1 MTMRK
6 AGGVL
11 LTVLGLALLV
21 SAFLL
26 FFHNEG
32 QDQRAGEASEE
43 LLEEVWGAIQVQ
55 ENAESI
61 DLPPLPSGE
70 PEAQQEYAA
79 ELSREKTMMTRDGY
93 EILGVLR
100 IPALELALPVM
111 AAWDTSRLELA
122 PCRQFGAAETDDLVI
137 AGHNYKA
144 HFRELDK
151 LTDGDVVYFMGVDG
165 IEISYQ
171 VAEVSL
177 VMPEDV
183 AAVRDSGFDLVLYTC
198 TQSRGRRVTVFCNRT
213 ETPEA

>member
-1 MTMRK
+1 MHK

-11 LTVLGLALLV
+11 LAVLGLALLA
-21 SAFLL
+21 SALLL
-26 FFHNEG
+26 FFCNEG
-32 QDQRAGEASEE
+32 QDQRAGDASEE
-43 LLEEVWGAIQVQ
+43 LLEEVWGAIQAQ

-61 DLPPLPSGE
+61 DPPPLPTEE
-70 PEAQQEYAA
+70 PEAQQESAA
-79 ELSREKTMMTRDGY
+79 VLSGEKTLMTRDGY

-100 IPALELALPVM
+100 IPALELVLPVM
-111 AAWDTSRLELA
+111 TTWDTSRLELA

-165 IEISYQ
+165 VEISYQ

-177 VMPEDV
+177 VLPEDV
-183 AAVRDSGFDLVLYTC
+183 AAVRDSGYALTLYTC
-198 TQSRGRRVTVFCNRT
+198 TQSRARRVTVFCNRT
-213 ETPEA
+213 EAPEA